1 MGRDK
6 ALLPHPH
13 GGSLLQHTCA
23 LALATG
29 LETVC
34 LSRPH
39 QGHRQHLATAAGR
52 APELRQVTV
61 LEEQPPWE
69 GPLLALAKLMTICP
83 GRPMVLLACDLPHLG
98 SPLLNA
104 LAAPLPPRHA
114 RLTTDGAQQQP
125 LLATYGSDL
134 AATLHQAVAAG
145 VRSFRQWLPGLQV
158 EWLRVPST
166 ALVNLNHPQDLASFR
181 TALGCN
187 PSSQVL
193 CSNRSGSG
201 QGLREARR
209 GDRPEGG
216 LKTRESPPLQD
227 GEYVNTSTLDQLGRT
242 LGVLRLSL
250 TARCNLACRY
260 CRPENQDPRTLLTHQ
275 QRLKLVGVAARLGC
289 RRLRLTGGEPLLA
302 PGLAPLIQAVKAL
315 DLVEEVALTS
325 NGVLLDRSLAQ
336 DLKQAGLDR
345 ITISLDGADPQA
357 VLRMGGGHSFAQVL
371 AAIDNAQAVGL
382 PVKINMVVMAHGNGD
397 QVVPMARLCREL
409 GVELRLIEYMDVGN
423 RNGWR
428 PQQVLT
434 AAAMTARIASR
445 WPLQSVG
452 RQPGATARRWRY
464 GDGGG
469 FVSTIASIS
478 EPFCGDCNRLRVTAD
493 GVAYTCLFAS
503 QGTDLKPALDPR
515 QPDAVL
521 MRQLVSLWRQRRD
534 RYSEERASRQ
544 VNPTPRP
551 SPAEMAY
558 IGG

>member
-52 APELRQVTV
+52 APELGQVTV

-69 GPLLALAKLMTICP
+69 GPLLALAKLMTTYP
-83 GRPMVLLACDLPHLG
+83 GCPMVLLACDLPNL
-98 SPLLNA
+98 SPPLLKA

-125 LLATYGSDL
+125 LLASYGSDL
-134 AATLHQAVAAG
+134 AGTLHQAVAAG

-158 EWLRVPST
+158 EWLRVSST
-166 ALVNLNHPQDLASFR
+166 ALVNLNRPQDLPSPMTNGCPGIQAPSF
-181 TALGCN
+181 
-187 PSSQVL
+187 
-193 CSNRSGSG
+193 
-201 QGLREARR
+201 REARR

-227 GEYVNTSTLDQLGRT
+227 GEYVNTSTLDQLGRA

-302 PGLAPLIQAVKAL
+302 PGLVPLIQAVKAL
-315 DLVEEVALTS
+315 DLVEEVVLTS
-325 NGVLLDRSLAQ
+325 NGVLLDRPLARRLQ
-336 DLKQAGLDR
+336 QAGLDR

-357 VLRMGGGHSFAQVL
+357 VLRMGGGHSFARVV
-371 AAIDNAQAVGL
+371 AAVGHARAVGL

-423 RNGWR
+423 RNGWQ

-434 AAAMTARIASR
+434 AAAMIARIARR
-445 WPLQSVG
+445 WPLQPVG